1 MKNKQIENIWM
12 LINKLRGA
20 FEITDFSKIILY
32 GILLK
37 YVEKE
42 CSDCPFCDE
51 KYSLGYLSL
60 TYGKMVSN
68 QDVLDYLRKI

>member
-20 FEITDFSKIILY
+20 FEITDFSKIVLY

-37 YVEKE
+37 YVESE
-42 CSDCPFCDE
+42 CRDCSFYDE
-51 KYSLGYLSL
+51 K
-60 TYGKMVSN
+60 
-68 QDVLDYLRKI
+68 